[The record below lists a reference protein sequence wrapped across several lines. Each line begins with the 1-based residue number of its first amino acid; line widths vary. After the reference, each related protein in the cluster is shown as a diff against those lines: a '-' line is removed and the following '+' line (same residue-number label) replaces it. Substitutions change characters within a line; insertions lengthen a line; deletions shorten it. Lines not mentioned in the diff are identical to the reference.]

1 MPSDLI
7 RAVVVCLKGRIMD
20 SSCSNSR
27 SLTDENSV
35 DYIRAAFCIFHWL
48 KWTGYLTILYKQAKW
63 YRSVTHWLS
72 HNRKQEVA
80 VEMMN
85 SGNWVVFAPPLNVN
99 RWRVGAMW
107 ANALP
112 KKPGDNWNTNPDF
125 LTFHPAYAL
134 NIVSCWS
141 SCLSGILTKVP
152 GKRKQGIVEKVVK
165 RVAVGKI
172 GEH

>member
-7 RAVVVCLKGRIMD
+7 RSVVVCLKGRIMD
-20 SSCSNSR
+20 SSSSNSR
-27 SLTDENSV
+27 SLTDKNSV
-35 DYIRAAFCIFHWL
+35 DYIRTTFCIFHWL
-48 KWTGYLTILYKQAKW
+48 KWTGYLTILNKQAKW
-63 YRSVTHWLS
+63 YKSVSNWLS

-80 VEMMN
+80 VKMMN
-85 SGNWVVFAPPLNVN
+85 SGNWVVFAPPRNVN
-99 RWRVGAMW
+99 RWRVGAIW

-112 KKPGDNWNTNPDF
+112 KKPGNNWNTNPDF
-125 LTFHPAYAL
+125 LTSHLAYAL

-165 RVAVGKI
+165 GVAVGKI